1 MRQLAKSA
9 LRFLRNED
17 GPTAVEYAFMAVL
30 VIVVC
35 ILAIMALGKDTSG
48 VFQNDAQ
55 KITNNP

>member
-1 MRQLAKSA
+1 MSQLMRSL

-30 VIVVC
+30 VIAICV
-35 ILAIMALGKDTSG
+35 LAIVALGKDTSG

-55 KITNNP
+55 KITNKP

>member
-1 MRQLAKSA
+1 MRQLAPSA
-9 LRFLRNED
+9 LRFLRNEA

-35 ILAIMALGKDTSG
+35 ILAIVALGTNTSG
-48 VFQNDAQ
+48 VFKNDAQ